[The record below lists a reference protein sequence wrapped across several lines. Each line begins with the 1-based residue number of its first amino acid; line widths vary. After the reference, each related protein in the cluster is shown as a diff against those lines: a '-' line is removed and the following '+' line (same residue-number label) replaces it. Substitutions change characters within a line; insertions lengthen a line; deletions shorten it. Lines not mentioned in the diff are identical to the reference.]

1 MAKRIIILLVL
12 ALAAGGGYFYWRT
25 NAEKEANGHITVSGN
40 LEMTQVDIS
49 FKASGKLLELTVR
62 EGDFVKKGQLIAR
75 IDRNQIERQKE
86 RDQAGVSASENALT
100 TLGTSIQ
107 YQKATIDGDIDLKKA
122 QLAQAEA
129 RLSELQA
136 GSRSQEIDQA
146 QAAVADARTQA
157 ELTRLDWERAQ
168 KLYKNEDISTSQF
181 DMSRTKYQSAQAVL
195 RQAEQRLAM
204 VQEGPRK
211 EEISIARAQVD
222 QARASVRLAE
232 ANRVDLRRK
241 EQELGARRADI
252 DRSKAQLAMTQ
263 AQIGDTEVFS
273 PVDGVVLVKST
284 EVGEVV
290 AAGATVVTIG
300 DLDHPWLRAYI
311 NERDL
316 ERVKLGATV
325 RLKTD
330 SRSGK
335 EYQGRIT
342 FIASEA
348 EFTPKQIQ
356 TQEERVKLVY
366 RIKVEVDNP
375 RHELKSNMPVDGE
388 IVL

>member
-1 MAKRIIILLVL
+1 MAKRIIILLLLV
-12 ALAAGGGYFYWRT
+12 AAGAGGYWYWRT
-25 NAEKEANGHITVSGN
+25 AAAAEANGRILVSGN

-49 FKASGKLLELTVR
+49 FKASGKLMDLSVR

-75 IDRNQIERQKE
+75 IEHRQIESQKD
-86 RDQAGVSASENALT
+86 RDAAGVAASENAFT

-129 RLSELQA
+129 RLSELLA
-136 GSRSQEIDQA
+136 GSRTQEVDQA

-157 ELTRLDWERAQ
+157 DLNRLDWERAQ
-168 KLYKNEDISTSQF
+168 KLYKDEDISTSQY
-181 DMSRTKYQSAQAVL
+181 DMARTKYQSAQAVL
-195 RQAEQRLAM
+195 RQTEQRFNL
-204 VQEGPRK
+204 VKEGPRK

-222 QARASVRLAE
+222 QARASLKLAE
-232 ANRVDLRRK
+232 ANRVDLKRK
-241 EQELGARRADI
+241 EQELGARRAEI

-263 AQIGDTEVFS
+263 SQISDTEVYS
-273 PVDGVVLVKST
+273 PVDGVVLVKSA
-284 EVGEVV
+284 EIGEIV

-300 DLDHPWLRAYI
+300 DVEHPWLRAYI

-316 ERVKLGATV
+316 DRVKIGGKV

-335 EYQGRIT
+335 EYQGLIT

-366 RIKVEVDNP
+366 RIKVEVGNP
-375 RHELKSNMPVDGE
+375 QRELKSNMPVDGE
-388 IVL
+388 IIL

>member
-1 MAKRIIILLVL
+1 
-12 ALAAGGGYFYWRT
+12 
-25 NAEKEANGHITVSGN
+25 
-40 LEMTQVDIS
+40 
-49 FKASGKLLELTVR
+49 
-62 EGDFVKKGQLIAR
+62 
-75 IDRNQIERQKE
+75 
-86 RDQAGVSASENALT
+86 
-100 TLGTSIQ
+100 
-107 YQKATIDGDIDLKKA
+107 
-122 QLAQAEA
+122 
-129 RLSELQA
+129 
-136 GSRSQEIDQA
+136 
-146 QAAVADARTQA
+146 
-157 ELTRLDWERAQ
+157 LTRLDWERAQ

>member
-1 MAKRIIILLVL
+1 MAKRIILLLVV
-12 ALAAGGGYFYWRT
+12 AIAAGGGYWYWRT
-25 NAEKEANGHITVSGN
+25 NAANEAKGHILVSGN

-49 FKASGKLLELTVR
+49 FKASGKLTELMVR
-62 EGDFVKKGQLIAR
+62 EGDYVKKGQLIAR
-75 IDRNQIERQKE
+75 IERHQIESQKD
-86 RDQAGVSASENALT
+86 RDQAGVVSSENALT
-100 TLGTSIQ
+100 VLGTSILFQ
-107 YQKATIDGDIDLKKA
+107 RATIDGDIDLKKA

-129 RLSELQA
+129 RLSELLA

-146 QAAVADARTQA
+146 QAAVADARTQSEQA
-157 ELTRLDWERAQ
+157 LADWERAQ

-181 DMSRTKYQSAQAVL
+181 DMARTKYQSSQAIL
-195 RQAEQRLAM
+195 RQAEQRFAM
-204 VQEGPRK
+204 VKEGPRK
-211 EEISIARAQVD
+211 EEVSIARAQVD
-222 QARASVRLAE
+222 QARASLKLAE
-232 ANRVDLRRK
+232 ANRVDLRRR

-273 PVDGVVLVKST
+273 PVDGVVLVKSA
-284 EVGEVV
+284 ELGEVV

-300 DLDHPWLRAYI
+300 DVEHPWLRAYI

-316 ERVKLGATV
+316 DRVKIGGKV

-335 EYQGRIT
+335 EYEGRVT

-375 RHELKSNMPVDGE
+375 KHELKSNMPVDGE
-388 IVL
+388 ILL